1 MLVSFISKDKSK
13 AYYNLKKYNAEKLLT
28 IFKKPESYFKKYN
41 SYKEIEELE
50 KYCKY
55 YGVNFKFF
63 PSLARGLSYYNGNV
77 FEIKSIGM
85 KETIAAGGSYSVNGI
100 QSFGVAFGLDRI
112 AKLAKLDKKILG
124 QEILLTVGLTMKGFY
139 GFILEQGASKYSKGF
154 KRKHSAGEGAKNSAK
169 FGQRL
174 LPRPWFWGTI
184 EKFWVKAPAVVESYI
199 NKVLGK
205 YAN

>member
-1 MLVSFISKDKSK
+1 MESRFKLNGKEALIQQLKGIGVEVEDGVSKMLVEVGEEAKT
-13 AYYNLKKYNAEKLLT
+13 NL
-28 IFKKPESYFKKYN
+28 
-41 SYKEIEELE
+41 
-50 KYCKY
+50 
-55 YGVNFKFF
+55 
-63 PSLARGLSYYNGNV
+63 R
-77 FEIKSIGM
+77 
-85 KETIAAGGSYSVNGI
+85 AAIPDGGGSVSNPGEAPHSQTGTLRSQIY
-100 QSFGVAFGLDRI
+100 
-112 AKLAKLDKKILG
+112 AKLDKKILG
-124 QEILLTVGLTMKGFY
+124 QEILLTVGLTKKGFY